1 MIFDS
6 PFLGNSAS
14 ADASKSL
21 EELIYGESAELAQP
35 TRHVHTKM
43 CQANHLAQEKLHFG
57 RQIGKAFDFSAVEMQ
72 KMTDET
78 IIELLLHE
86 VGHTLGLSHNFRSSQ
101 IWDKNQVHDQ
111 SLTEKEGLTGSVMD
125 YNPMNIATD
134 RTKQGNY
141 QSVVPG
147 PYDKWAIEYSY
158 KPSLAD
164 ANAEKQRVE
173 KLLNRSTDPL
183 LTFGND
189 ADAHRSPSVG
199 IDPTINTWD
208 MSSDAI
214 GYGLDRI
221 QLCKETMQEIGNKL
235 TTDGKSYQELLFG
248 HNSLMWNYY
257 RSLNVIVR
265 YIGGVKIDRSMK
277 GQSTTAKPFTPVSVT
292 EQKRAMKAL
301 TEHGFSPK
309 AFTAPSGLYNYLQ
322 RQRRGWDHWGS
333 TEDPKIL
340 ERIGAYQRSLLSHV
354 LHPTVL
360 KRMSNARF
368 YGNGYAV
375 ADMLSDLTDGIFDA
389 DLKGNVNPPRQNL
402 QITYVEGLIGGL
414 SKGDHNSISKSA
426 MLYELQAIQKMLKSN
441 KGKQLETKA
450 HRAHIQYLID
460 KALED

>member
-1 MIFDS
+1 
-6 PFLGNSAS
+6 
-14 ADASKSL
+14 
-21 EELIYGESAELAQP
+21 
-35 TRHVHTKM
+35 M
-43 CQANHLAQEKLHFG
+43 CQASHLAQEKLHFG
-57 RQIGKAFDFSAVEMQ
+57 RQVGKAFDFSAVEMQ

-125 YNPMNIATD
+125 YNPMNFSTD

-164 ANAEKQRVE
+164 ADAEQQRVE
-173 KLLNRSTDPL
+173 KLLARSTDPL

-189 ADAHRSPSVG
+189 ADAHRSPSMG

-221 QLCKETMQEIGNKL
+221 QLCKQTMQEIENKL

-248 HNSLMWNYY
+248 YNALMWNYY

-277 GQSTTAKPFTPVSVT
+277 GQSATAKPFTPVSVT

-301 TEHGFSPK
+301 TEYGFSPK
-309 AFTAPSGLYNYLQ
+309 AFTAPSGLYSYLQ

-340 ERIGAYQRSLLSHV
+340 ERIGSFQRLM
-354 LHPTVL
+354 
-360 KRMSNARF
+360 R
-368 YGNGYAV
+368 
-375 ADMLSDLTDGIFDA
+375 I
-389 DLKGNVNPPRQNL
+389 
-402 QITYVEGLIGGL
+402 
-414 SKGDHNSISKSA
+414 
-426 MLYELQAIQKMLKSN
+426 
-441 KGKQLETKA
+441 
-450 HRAHIQYLID
+450 
-460 KALED
+460 